1 MLACMCGCAN
11 QHATSREVCVHVGRQ
26 VTSLGMPGSAA
37 YLQQYGGAMPAGVMG
52 ALAGQPGDWQRG
64 SGVPTGMAWP
74 YRGGG
79 TGGGNDIGGQ
89 AANTGNA
96 QQNQL
101 SYQMLVNA
109 SLYQQSQGFAAG
121 NSGGLV
127 DMGLLPNASGYAGT
141 GGMQVCK
148 LNASLSRV
156 HVGFTTQDETPCGSA
171 LARTCFPLATLRT

>member
-1 MLACMCGCAN
+1 MRALSTPQSYTFCSSCDATQVPCWHLGTYVGMHVWVCMCGYAN
-11 QHATSREVCVHVGRQ
+11 QHATSRDVCAHAGRQ
-26 VTSLGMPGSAA
+26 VTSLGMPGNAA

-74 YRGGG
+74 YRGGAA
-79 TGGGNDIGGQ
+79 GGGNDIGGQ

-96 QQNQL
+96 HQNQL

-121 NSGGLV
+121 NSSGLV
-127 DMGLLPNASGYAGT
+127 DMGLLPTASGYAGT
-141 GGMQVCK
+141 GGMQVC
-148 LNASLSRV
+148 
-156 HVGFTTQDETPCGSA
+156 
-171 LARTCFPLATLRT
+171 

>member
-1 MLACMCGCAN
+1 MGC
-11 QHATSREVCVHVGRQ
+11 Q

-52 ALAGQPGDWQRG
+52 ALAGQPDDWQRG

-74 YRGGG
+74 YRGGAA
-79 TGGGNDIGGQ
+79 GGGNDTGGQ
-89 AANTGNA
+89 APNTGSA

-127 DMGLLPNASGYAGT
+127 DMSLLPTASGYAGT

-156 HVGFTTQDETPCGSA
+156 YEGFITQGETLCGSA
-171 LARTCFPLATLRT
+171 LARTCYPLARLRTSSRGCCEPHASPG

>member
-1 MLACMCGCAN
+1 M
-11 QHATSREVCVHVGRQ
+11 GRQ
-26 VTSLGMPGSAA
+26 VTSLGMPGNAA

-74 YRGGG
+74 YRGS
-79 TGGGNDIGGQ
+79 GGGGSNDIGGQ

-109 SLYQQSQGFAAG
+109 SLYQQSQGLAAG

-127 DMGLLPNASGYAGT
+127 DMGLLPTASGYAGT

-156 HVGFTTQDETPCGSA
+156 HVGFITQDETPCGSA
-171 LARTCFPLATLRT
+171 LARTCYPLATLRT